1 MILWREIK
9 ARETDINLDDTAKRF
24 KAEDT
29 KIAVPDIQ
37 TLSGKKSKFSKITVP
52 GSSYRTHLK
61 CFQVD
66 HSFMFGISTFCLH
79 EEPLT
84 TALDRISGIS
94 DHIEIM
100 DEGLHYLE
108 NSEPLLSYSTHF
120 SIHAPC
126 RGTNIASL
134 LEPIRRASVEVIEQC
149 FLIAA
154 EVNARVIV
162 HPGYFAWAEERTK
175 AERQLVTSTAELT
188 SLANEYSVS
197 YFIEN
202 MGNWDYFFLKTPDEL
217 PLIGDTPFAL
227 DVGHAHLNFC
237 LSEFLRLPAG
247 HYHLHDNNGKE
258 DSHVAVGE
266 GTIDFDPVM
275 KSIQKNKVI
284 PVIEVATFDGVLK
297 SIQTLNMLSTL

>member
-1 MILWREIK
+1 
-9 ARETDINLDDTAKRF
+9 
-24 KAEDT
+24 
-29 KIAVPDIQ
+29 
-37 TLSGKKSKFSKITVP
+37 
-52 GSSYRTHLK
+52 
-61 CFQVD
+61 
-66 HSFMFGISTFCLH
+66 MFGISTFCLH
-79 EEPLT
+79 QESLT

-94 DHIEIM
+94 DHIEVM

-108 NSEPLLSYSTHF
+108 NSESLLSYSTHF

-175 AERQLVTSTAELT
+175 AERQLVMSIADLT

-227 DVGHAHLNFC
+227 DVGHAHLNSC
-237 LSEFLRLPAG
+237 LAEFLRLPAG

-275 KSIQKNKVI
+275 KAILKNKVL
-284 PVIEVATFDGVLK
+284 PVIEVATFDGVRK
-297 SIQTLNMLSTL
+297 SIRMLNTINSV